1 MCRNE
6 KSQRGYITWTINL
19 PSRYLITSVM
29 VAVKSKTY
37 EQGVVNWLLTS
48 EKLCDKILPG
58 LFVNFIQ
65 TALYQTPLIIL
76 VLLRR
81 QNCLCFFFEINT
93 SNV

>member
-19 PSRYLITSVM
+19 PDRYLITSVM

-37 EQGVVNWLLTS
+37 EQGVANWLLTS

-58 LFVNFIQ
+58 LFINFIQ
-65 TALYQTPLIIL
+65 TACIKHL
-76 VLLRR
+76 
-81 QNCLCFFFEINT
+81 
-93 SNV
+93 